1 MKKPFIVLLFL
12 ALFFGNAPR
21 ASGQETLSHP
31 KKIYTAPDGKI
42 YINKHLALYLW
53 ISSSPELN
61 AQKFRLFSE
70 RSAKYTNPFYLDTEG
85 LNTIRTPWAVD
96 TVTKVSVYPQEEIVF
111 EVYADGIA
119 PRTTIH
125 YQGGKVLLKDGKI
138 YLSGNVVVVLT
149 ARDRMSGV
157 EQIFYSIN
165 GGVWKKYDQ
174 PIAFNEEKEYQVRFY
189 SVDNVGNVERMH
201 DVTIVLDKSG
211 PTALLRFAGDT
222 SQNIFSGRASI
233 RIMAEDVAA
242 GIAGIYYSIDSGDWH
257 SYKYPIPTNFLRQG
271 EHTFTYVAT
280 DNLGNSSDTVVYRF
294 YVDKTPPIVV
304 QEFIGKSF
312 LANGK
317 EYASGKTL
325 VKLTAFD
332 NKSGI
337 AAVYYSINEKPY
349 EKYEKPFYPP
359 DNGGNLKI
367 TFYAVDKVGNKSE
380 IQGGQ
385 TAASAIPYV
394 DLLGPTLQYSF
405 IGPRITIGDTLYVGK
420 NTKIK
425 LIGKDTE
432 SGMNRIE
439 YRMDDNEYQ
448 IYTAPFSLYTEGL
461 HTVHFV
467 GYDQVDN
474 TNQKSFVAIVDTT
487 GPIISV
493 LFGTSPRGKEITEKG
508 EMNIYPIHTV
518 IFASATDI
526 LSGVNKIQATV
537 NNSPEKIST
546 GMIGPIDTLGRYTI
560 TIKAIDRL
568 GNVSIKEES
577 FVISSLLR

>member
-1 MKKPFIVLLFL
+1 MKKAFIVLLFL
-12 ALFFGNAPR
+12 ALYFGNAPR
-21 ASGQETLSHP
+21 ASGQERLTHP

-53 ISSSPELN
+53 ISSSPEPN

-70 RSAKYTNPFYLDTEG
+70 RSAKYTNPFFLDTEG
-85 LNTIRTPWAVD
+85 MNTIRTPWAVD
-96 TVTKVSVYPQEEIVF
+96 TVTKVPIYPQEEIVF

-119 PRTTIH
+119 PRTTVQ
-125 YQGGKVLLKDGKI
+125 YKGGKMLFKDGKVF
-138 YLSGNVVVVLT
+138 LSGNSVMVLS
-149 ARDRMSGV
+149 AHDGMSGV
-157 EQIFYSIN
+157 EQTLYSID
-165 GGVWKKYDQ
+165 GGTWKKYDQ
-174 PIAFNEEKEYQVRFY
+174 PISFEEEKEYQVRFY
-189 SVDNVGNVERMH
+189 SVDNVGNVESIH
-201 DVTIVLDKSG
+201 SVTIVFDKSG

-222 SQNIFSGRASI
+222 SQNIFSGHASI
-233 RIMAEDVAA
+233 RIMAEDGAA
-242 GIAGIYYSIDSGDWH
+242 GIAGIYYSIDSGDWRT
-257 SYKYPIPTNFLRQG
+257 YEYPVQTKYLRQG
-271 EHTFTYVAT
+271 EHTLRYAAK
-280 DNLGNSSDTVVYRF
+280 DNLENYSDTIVYCF

-337 AAVYYSINEKPY
+337 AAVYYSVNGEPY

-359 DNGGNLKI
+359 DEGGNMKI
-367 TFYAVDKVGNKSE
+367 TFYAIDKVGNKSE

-394 DLLGPTLQYSF
+394 DLLGPSLRYDLS
-405 IGPRITIGDTLYVGK
+405 GPRITIGDTLYIGK
-420 NTKIK
+420 NTKIR
-425 LIGKDTE
+425 LTGKDTE

-439 YRMDDNEYQ
+439 YRIDDSEYQ
-448 IYTAPFSLYTEGL
+448 TYTAPFSLFTEGR

-474 TNQKSFVAIVDTT
+474 TNQLSFVAMVDTA
-487 GPIISV
+487 GPVISI
-493 LFGTSPRGKEITEKG
+493 LFGTSPRGREISEKG
-508 EMNIYPIHTV
+508 ALNIYPVHTV
-518 IFASATDI
+518 IFTGATDL
-526 LSGVNKIQATV
+526 LSGVDKIQAV
-537 NNSPEKIST
+537 INNTTEKIST
-546 GMIGPIDTLGRYTI
+546 GIIGPIDAPGRYTL

-577 FVISSLLR
+577 FLISALR

>member
-1 MKKPFIVLLFL
+1 MKKAFIVLLFL
-12 ALFFGNAPR
+12 ALFFGNDPR
-21 ASGQETLSHP
+21 ASGQERLSHP

-53 ISSSPELN
+53 ISSSPEPN

-85 LNTIRTPWAVD
+85 MNTIRTPWAVD
-96 TVTKVSVYPQEEIVF
+96 TVTKVPVYPQEEIVF

-119 PRTTIH
+119 PRTTVQ
-125 YQGGKVLLKDGKI
+125 YQGGKVLMKDGKMF
-138 YLSGNVVVVLT
+138 LSGNAVMVLT
-149 ARDRMSGV
+149 ARDGMSGV
-157 EQIFYSIN
+157 EQILYSID
-165 GGVWKKYDQ
+165 GGAWKKYDQ
-174 PIAFNEEKEYQVRFY
+174 PVAFDKEKEYQVRFY
-189 SVDNVGNVERMH
+189 SVDNVGNVEPMH
-201 DVTIVLDKSG
+201 NVTIVLDKSG

-222 SQNIFSGRASI
+222 SQNVFSGHASI

-242 GIAGIYYSIDSGDWH
+242 GISGIYYSIDSGDWH
-257 SYKYPIPTNFLRQG
+257 SYQYPILTNYLRQG
-271 EHTFTYVAT
+271 EHTLTYVAA
-280 DNLGNSSDTVVYRF
+280 DNLGNSSDTAVYRF

-337 AAVYYSINEKPY
+337 SAVYYSINGKPY

-359 DNGGNLKI
+359 DDGGNLKI
-367 TFYAVDKVGNKSE
+367 AFYAVDKVGNKSE
-380 IQGGQ
+380 LQGGQ

-405 IGPRITIGDTLYVGK
+405 IGPRITIGDTLYIGK

-425 LIGKDTE
+425 LTGKDTE

-439 YRMDDNEYQ
+439 YRMDNNEYQ
-448 IYTAPFSLYTEGL
+448 TYTAPFSLYTEGR

-474 TNQKSFVAIVDTT
+474 TNQQSFVAIVDTA
-487 GPIISV
+487 GPVISV
-493 LFGTSPRGKEITEKG
+493 LFGTSPRGREMTERG
-508 EMNIYPIHTV
+508 ELNIYPVHTI
-518 IFASATDI
+518 IFAGATDL
-526 LSGVNKIQATV
+526 LSGVDKIQATV

-546 GMIGPIDTLGRYTI
+546 GMIGPIDNPGRYTL

-568 GNVSIKEES
+568 GNVSVKEES
-577 FVISSLLR
+577 FVISALR